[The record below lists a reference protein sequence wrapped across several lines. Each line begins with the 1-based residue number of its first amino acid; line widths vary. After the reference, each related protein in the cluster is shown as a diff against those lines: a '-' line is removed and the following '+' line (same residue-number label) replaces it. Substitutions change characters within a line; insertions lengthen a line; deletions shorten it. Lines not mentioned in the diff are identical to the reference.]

1 MRAARR
7 AGTRSVLADAEYVDS
22 EAAFTV
28 LQPNRTEA
36 DAALARRAE
45 VAVDDGI

>member
-1 MRAARR
+1 M
-7 AGTRSVLADAEYVDS
+7 DS
-22 EAAFTV
+22 EAAFTS
-28 LQPNRTEA
+28 LQPGRTQP